1 MFPSSQITRKIVEAY
16 RQVLR
21 DSSVDLVELAEVS
34 RKIFIGLD
42 TGLVFLHLCQ
52 EGETNSGV
60 LMEEFGLPE
69 SSTYRVLKML
79 QDMGVIEV
87 IHLLPHKPRTGGPRR
102 RLWGIVR

>member
-34 RKIFIGLD
+34 RKIFMGLD

-52 EGETNSGV
+52 DGETTSSV
-60 LMEEFGLPE
+60 LMEDFGLPE

-79 QDMGVIEV
+79 QDMGVIEFS
-87 IHLLPHKPRTGGPRR
+87 HKLPKKPKTGGPRETLW
-102 RLWGIVR
+102 RLMR